1 MCLNN
6 VTSTASTTS
15 TEPQVVR
22 PPKLVRGFSSTP
34 VDLLAKVV
42 VAALKEDIP
51 ALQEADVSLKDCSGY
66 GGCRTYKASLRD
78 SSGSSEEDQSPD
90 MLPPVVL
97 HSRLEDHD
105 IHFMSRLSDA
115 HAVFAAHGLAPPR
128 LAEGSDWFVGQWAGS
143 AVEHS
148 ALDSIEGCIRHGALY
163 AKVHSVDPAWF
174 EPHRAA
180 LLERAPQLKDVPPT
194 SHIWAFASRG
204 HHCDNMCELY
214 STGPFETQPGEVD
227 IRALVADMAGPMAPQ
242 HPLTR
247 RLVTTHGD
255 LHCQNALDVG
265 AGKDLQCIDFEFSCA
280 AGAYFDLGAAM
291 GQMGWEGD
299 KRGVEHRRAF
309 LRAYTSGLGQPMEG
323 EELDALLGDVMLSGG
338 LAHFHAMGLLAPWSL
353 KDLDK
358 EMIVTKLSVVATIA
372 EEIRSDPTLLEQLL
386 LTGLKRTLEEHPR
399 MKQLQKDA
407 LRKSKTY
414 QRLQSELDALPLPEQ
429 ARAVTTT
436 TVTSEEP
443 AMAVPPVDETLII
456 QPVHASSLVLQV
468 KPGTDRL
475 ELTALEGG
483 EEPSMNQQWRVC
495 EGERLQHVTSGLF
508 LDAPVCYV
516 VNHRDTPWEA
526 GGELYVK
533 PRDLVEPDRQR
544 WVVDGELIR
553 HRLDGRALDVNFWDL
568 EPGRGVNLNVPR
580 GACTG
585 CSWSLSHLNG
595 QPWASPEVV
604 LEQLSMKEGSEE
616 QSEKEQSEK
625 EQSEKEQS
633 EKDEVQAQAKARARD
648 WERYDSLAQENG
660 GRLPTVQELHAAGLK
675 QLEEERCWVPIT
687 FTGAEEYDGRWR
699 ISGEGPISG
708 QQGLDMP
715 VPGGAA
721 WARIEVKHDRKVV
734 SVVKSRIP
742 KKSQAPVAA
751 LVVPKSAAAAAP
763 PVFSDVPQCTT
774 PIADVPEGAEFY
786 LCPAA
791 SEGFGL
797 MVGHNEKEPET
808 VTLGKLTG
816 DAKQKWTLV
825 DGDAFKNVGNGEYL
839 DSDLAYAFIVNDSH
853 IWESNH
859 TDLRTAPRSV
869 TGSQKWMFGPEEF
882 HGGKV
887 LRHWMDGRGLDIH
900 GWQVTKD
907 GCSVGVENSV
917 HADCKGISYV
927 LRLCDDEAEVAEVV
941 VDVAEPAGNVA

>member
-1 MCLNN
+1 MQ
-6 VTSTASTTS
+6 
-15 TEPQVVR
+15 PQVVQ
-22 PPKLVRGFSSTP
+22 PPKLVRGFSNTP

-42 VAALKEDIP
+42 VAALQEDIP

-66 GGCRTYKASLRD
+66 GGCRTYKATLRD
-78 SSGSSEEDQSPD
+78 SSGSEDDQSRD
-90 MLPPVVL
+90 LPPVVL

-105 IHFMSRLSDA
+105 NHFMRRLSDA

-143 AVEHS
+143 AVEQS

-194 SHIWAFASRG
+194 SHMWAFVSRG

-242 HPLTR
+242 HPISR

-255 LHCQNALDVG
+255 LHCQNALDIG

-291 GQMGWEGD
+291 GQMAWAGD
-299 KRGVEHRRAF
+299 KRGLEHRRAF

-323 EELDALLGDVMLSGG
+323 EELDALLVDVMLSGG
-338 LAHFHAMGLLAPWSL
+338 LTHFHAMGLLAPWHL

-358 EMIVTKLSVVATIA
+358 EMIVTKLTTVATIA
-372 EEIRSDPTLLEQLL
+372 EEIRSDPTLQEEFLQI
-386 LTGLKRTLEEHPR
+386 GLKRTLEEHPA
-399 MKQLQKDA
+399 MKQLQKDV

-414 QRLQSELDALPLPEQ
+414 QRLQSELDALPLSEE
-429 ARAVTTT
+429 VTTT
-436 TVTSEEP
+436 TVAREEP
-443 AMAVPPVDETLII
+443 AVAVPVQERLII
-456 QPVHASSLVLQV
+456 KPVHASSLVLQV
-468 KPGTDRL
+468 KPGTNRL
-475 ELTALEGG
+475 ELTALEEE

-495 EGERLQHVTSGLF
+495 EGEWLQHVTSGLF

-516 VNHRDTPWEA
+516 FNHRDTPWEA

-568 EPGRGVNLNVPR
+568 EPGKGVNLNVPR

-585 CSWSLSHLNG
+585 CSWSLTHLDG
-595 QPWASPEVV
+595 QPWATPEMV
-604 LEQLSMKEGSEE
+604 LEQLPVKEDKGSEE
-616 QSEKEQSEK
+616 QSE
-625 EQSEKEQS
+625 
-633 EKDEVQAQAKARARD
+633 EVKAQAKARACD
-648 WERYDSLAQENG
+648 WERYDSLARENG
-660 GRLPTVQELHAAGLK
+660 GRLPTVQELHATGLS
-675 QLEEERCWVPIT
+675 QLGEEKCWVPIT
-687 FTGAEEYDGRWR
+687 FTGAEGYDGRFR

-715 VPGGAA
+715 LPGGAA
-721 WARIEVKHDRKVV
+721 WARMEVRHDRKVV
-734 SVVKSRIP
+734 SVVKARIP
-742 KKSQAPVAA
+742 KGSQAPVVA
-751 LVVPKSAAAAAP
+751 LVVPKSAAAVAPPAVSAAP
-763 PVFSDVPQCTT
+763 LCTT
-774 PIADVPEGAEFY
+774 PIADIPEGAEFY

-797 MVGHNEKEPET
+797 MVGRDDKQPE
-808 VTLGKLTG
+808 VVKLGKLTG

-825 DGDAFKNVGNGEYL
+825 DGDAFRNVGNGEYL

-859 TDLRTAPRSV
+859 TVLRTAPRSV

-907 GCSVGVENSV
+907 GGNVGVENSV

-927 LRLCDDEAEVAEVV
+927 LRLCDDEAEVVA
-941 VDVAEPAGNVA
+941 DFAEPTRNVA